1 MPSKTTLTESDHG
14 QTGIHQEAAVA
25 IMQEKYEIV
34 YAMFHGFD
42 YSKFFTGTPAE
53 RLSIIPAALD
63 HILEQQ
69 EDGKQRF
76 LKAVT
81 ELSQAFA
88 LAVPHEDALTIRD
101 EVGLFQAIRAAM
113 LKHTTVAGKSPE
125 DSDTAVRQIVS
136 KAVASEQVVDIFA
149 AAGLKNPDIS
159 ILSDEFLEDVR
170 GLPQRNLALEILR
183 KLINDEIK
191 TRSRRTLVQ
200 SRSFAQMLEQ
210 TIQRYQNR
218 SLETAQIIAELIE
231 LAQEIR
237 EARNWGKNLGLTEA
251 ELAFYD
257 ALGVNKSAVQVLGD
271 ETLRA
276 IARELVQTVRWNVSL
291 PRFKDT
297 GLSH

>member
-1 MPSKTTLTESDHG
+1 
-14 QTGIHQEAAVA
+14 
-25 IMQEKYEIV
+25 
-34 YAMFHGFD
+34 
-42 YSKFFTGTPAE
+42 
-53 RLSIIPAALD
+53 LSVIPAALD

-101 EVGLFQAIRAAM
+101 EVGFFQAIPAAM
-113 LKHTTVAGKSPE
+113 LKHTTLASKSPE
-125 DSDTAVRQIVS
+125 DLDTAVRQIVS

-170 GLPQRNLALEILR
+170 GLPQQNLALEVLQ

-191 TRSRRTLVQ
+191 TRSPPNLVQ

-237 EARNWGKNLGLTEA
+237 KARNRGENLGVTED
-251 ELAFYD
+251 ELAFDD
-257 ALGVNKSAVQVLGD
+257 ALEVNDSAVQVLGD
-271 ETLRA
+271 ETLRM
-276 IARELVQTVRWNVSL
+276 IARELVQTVRWNVTIDWTVKESVKAKL
-291 PRFKDT
+291 RTTVKRLLRKYGYPPDKQEKATLTVLQQAELLGKDWAA
-297 GLSH
+297 